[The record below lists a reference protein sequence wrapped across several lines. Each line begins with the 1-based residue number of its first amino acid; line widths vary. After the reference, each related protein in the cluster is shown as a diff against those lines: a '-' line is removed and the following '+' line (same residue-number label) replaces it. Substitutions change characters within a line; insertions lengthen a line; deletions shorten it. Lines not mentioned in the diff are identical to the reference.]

1 MDSERKLS
9 LLVISTLAAIPKQ
22 LAIVAMF
29 FFFLLEIAYTLHNY
43 YLFILF
49 IINFIIGIDEIL
61 AWHTREIYYMVPWGQ
76 KYK

>member
-22 LAIVAMF
+22 LAIVAM
-29 FFFLLEIAYTLHNY
+29 LHTLHNYY

-61 AWHTREIYYMVPWGQ
+61 ASHTREIYYMVPWGQ